1 MKRKRRKRVAQAK
14 KLSKFIIIVYLII
27 VVIALI
33 RYTITNN
40 HYGMNFIFE
49 ITGYSIL
56 LCMAGVMIYYT
67 VYELVIGPKKSKAE
81 ILEQITHKLSKTE
94 LVEIDFQI
102 KNENSAIEMLKDI
115 LIAEGCKFYAR
126 LGDEE
131 GEIIIQCIDKHGDI
145 VYKDT
150 IRNMW
155 YF

>member
-1 MKRKRRKRVAQAK
+1 
-14 KLSKFIIIVYLII
+14 
-27 VVIALI
+27 
-33 RYTITNN
+33 
-40 HYGMNFIFE
+40 
-49 ITGYSIL
+49 
-56 LCMAGVMIYYT
+56 
-67 VYELVIGPKKSKAE
+67 
-81 ILEQITHKLSKTE
+81 
-94 LVEIDFQI
+94 
-102 KNENSAIEMLKDI
+102 MLKDI

>member
-40 HYGMNFIFE
+40 HYGMNFILE

-94 LVEIDFQI
+94 LVEIDF
-102 KNENSAIEMLKDI
+102 
-115 LIAEGCKFYAR
+115 
-126 LGDEE
+126 
-131 GEIIIQCIDKHGDI
+131 
-145 VYKDT
+145 
-150 IRNMW
+150 
-155 YF
+155 